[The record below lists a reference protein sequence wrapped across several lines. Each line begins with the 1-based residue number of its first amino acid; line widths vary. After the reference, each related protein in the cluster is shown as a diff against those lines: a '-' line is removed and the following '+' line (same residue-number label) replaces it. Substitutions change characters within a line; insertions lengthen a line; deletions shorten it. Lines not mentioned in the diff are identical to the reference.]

1 MNDAS
6 AARKAE
12 PTQGRRQRSSR
23 IVGAIALVVGVLAP
37 SCGVPVPAGPAE
49 PTASRSPTAEISAS
63 DRPRTPSAGSP
74 PTTSPAESRALQRRT
89 PSACPRAEGEH
100 PSTKV
105 PDRLSLVGKRGN
117 AWAFAPLDRRES
129 VTVEGRVSSSPAW
142 STSKVL
148 VVAAYLD
155 TAVDGQPK
163 QVSAANRR
171 LITAALTRS
180 DADAVTAVRNQIPGR
195 PGLAMT
201 AVLRSIGD
209 TTTVA
214 PDSYQG
220 TMQWSLREQ
229 VRFTAAMAAGRV
241 VSRAASDYLL
251 ETMHPIPAHAWGL
264 GTIGATAFKGGW
276 LRQTTPTRQLGIVD
290 GYAVAISTEVGDA
303 VRQTDGDAAHVE
315 QMNRLARLLRQRL
328 TWEQTCR

>member
-1 MNDAS
+1 MPADGGAKRRPGRCRRTGILVIS
-6 AARKAE
+6 A
-12 PTQGRRQRSSR
+12 
-23 IVGAIALVVGVLAP
+23 VLAVLTA
-37 SCGVPVPAGPAE
+37 SCGAPVRAEQVPR
-49 PTASRSPTAEISAS
+49 TASSP
-63 DRPRTPSAGSP
+63 GSP
-74 PTTSPAESRALQRRT
+74 APASPASSAQTAPSTSQRPDPPSRPA
-89 PSACPRAEGEH
+89 PSACGRTGANG
-100 PSTKV
+100 SSSKV
-105 PDRLSLVGKRGN
+105 PDRLALVGERGN
-117 AWAFAPLDRRES
+117 AWAFAPLDRPGS

-155 TAVDGQPK
+155 TAVDGRP
-163 QVSAANRR
+163 SRIGATNRR

-180 DADAVTAVRNQIPGR
+180 DGDAVTAVRNQIPGR
-195 PGLAMT
+195 PGRAMT

-229 VRFTAAMAAGRV
+229 VRFTAALASGRV

-251 ETMHPIPAHAWGL
+251 KTMHPIPAHSWGL

-276 LRQTTPTRQLGIVD
+276 LRPSTPTRQLGIVD
-290 GYAVAISTEVGDA
+290 GYAVAISTELGAA
-303 VRQTDGDAAHVE
+303 VRQTDGDQAHVE
-315 QMNRLARLLRQRL
+315 QMNRLARLLRERL
-328 TWEQTCR
+328 TWERRCR